1 MATKELLGTNRGFE
15 LNDVTQFSTT
25 GSVKLISFGSTAA
38 ADHAGTYGG
47 LARTTAHGV
56 DWTDPSD
63 GNTATVVIIT
73 DPVYCA
79 ATIPVTASFW
89 QRIYQD
95 TLPDGGRWGTRTM
108 AFEIKFY
115 NAADEFISASTVAT
129 GFPTST
135 YGEKTGSAVT
145 APSGTVYA
153 RLVVTYTI
161 PCHAVEDFED
171 LTIGMYIA
179 VDDFSITVPGSV
191 PRAMMIA

>member
-1 MATKELLGTNRGFE
+1 MGERLGTNRGFE
-15 LNDVTQFSTT
+15 LGDVTQFSTT
-25 GSVKLISFGSTAA
+25 GSVRLVSFESTAA

-47 LARTTAHGV
+47 LARTAATDV
-56 DWTDPSD
+56 DWTDPSN
-63 GNTATVVIIT
+63 GNTQIVILTTDSVV
-73 DPVYCA
+73 CQA
-79 ATIPVTASFW
+79 GAQVTASFW

-95 TLPDGGRWGTRTM
+95 TLPVGGRWGTRTM

-161 PCHAVEDFED
+161 PCKAVEPFED
-171 LTIGMYIA
+171 LTIGMFIA
-179 VDDFSITVPGSV
+179 VDDFSISIPAGNNQV
-191 PRAMMIA
+191 IWWL